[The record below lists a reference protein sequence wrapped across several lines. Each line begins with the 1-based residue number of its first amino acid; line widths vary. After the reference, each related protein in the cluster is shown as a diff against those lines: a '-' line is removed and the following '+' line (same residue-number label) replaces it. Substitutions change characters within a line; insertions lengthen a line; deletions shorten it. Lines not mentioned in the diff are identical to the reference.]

1 MYTTV
6 SDQRGAVEA
15 ATRLAAPAG
24 PPQGGIDGI
33 LHGLPLLVDR
43 VMAEAGVVEPPVA
56 ARAISQA
63 AGDVSRAVSLVRAW
77 AANLPRIGTCHVAR
91 DDLRI
96 LRRITP
102 AFRAPQDGQYLGA
115 TSDYA
120 QRLLDFSDDGPADVA
135 APDHVPPGPAGS
147 PLPTRFARPLQP
159 LEAEGLV
166 AAATAPAQPR
176 DASRTALGA
185 GAGRGPM
192 LQHLARSDT
201 GAMTALA
208 YAGLR
213 GFGEPADP
221 TLTEL
226 LGARAPVHRT
236 HPLTG
241 GEVLV
246 GEITVT
252 TAELALYRISD
263 GSPDPQL
270 TIGVGATVGGVEV
283 RAIAAALLDAGLTRT
298 AAAGGPPPSPAADE
312 EYVRTTLD
320 ASEAGGF
327 TEHLKLPHHVTFTS
341 DVDALRR
348 VRSTREAG

>member
-1 MYTTV
+1 MYTTL
-6 SDQRGAVEA
+6 SDQRGAVDA
-15 ATRLAAPAG
+15 AARLAAPTG
-24 PPQGGIDGI
+24 PPQGGLDGI
-33 LHGLPLLVDR
+33 LQGLPLLVDR
-43 VMAEAGVVEPPVA
+43 VMAESGVVEPHVA

-63 AGDVSRAVSLVRAW
+63 AGDLSRAVSLVRAW
-77 AANLPRIGTCHVAR
+77 AANLPRISTCHVTR

-102 AFRAPQDGQYLGA
+102 AFRAPRDGQYLGA
-115 TSDYA
+115 TQDYA
-120 QRLLDFSDDGPADVA
+120 QRLLDFGDGPADDGQA
-135 APDHVPPGPAGS
+135 GPDPSDHVLLPARF
-147 PLPTRFARPLQP
+147 TRPMEA
-159 LEAEGLV
+159 LEAQGLV
-166 AAATAPAQPR
+166 ASPTPAQPL
-176 DASRTALGA
+176 DASRTALGS

-208 YAGLR
+208 YSGLR

-226 LGARAPVHRT
+226 VRARAPIHRT

-241 GEVLV
+241 GRVVV
-246 GEITVT
+246 GEITLT

-270 TIGVGATVGGVEV
+270 TIGVGATVGIVEV

-298 AAAGGPPPSPAADE
+298 AAAGGRPPSPAVDE

-320 ASEAGGF
+320 AAEANGF
-327 TEHLKLPHHVTFTS
+327 TEHLKLPHHVTFTA
-341 DVDALRR
+341 DVDAVRR
-348 VRSTREAG
+348 VRAAGPGEPR